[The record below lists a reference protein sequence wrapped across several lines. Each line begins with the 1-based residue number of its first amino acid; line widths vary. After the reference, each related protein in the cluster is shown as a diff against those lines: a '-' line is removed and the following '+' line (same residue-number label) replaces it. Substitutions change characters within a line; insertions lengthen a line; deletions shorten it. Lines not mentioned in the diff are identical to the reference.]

1 VFDISFSE
9 LLVIAI
15 VALVVIGPEKLP
27 KVARTA
33 GAFFGRLQRFVAQVK
48 DEVNRESRFAELQ
61 KLQDE
66 VHSSLQQSY
75 VDIERSILPTDSQVT
90 EAQITEAQVTDS
102 QMLEQPP
109 ETAAKKPRK
118 PRQAKAQPD
127 KQEITAE
134 VPAPTPKRRAK
145 VTGKKDAASAAIAP
159 SAPATEVA
167 APASKRPRKP
177 KPKPGSD
184 TPDMF
189 VDEPHS

>member
-90 EAQITEAQVTDS
+90 EAQVTEAQI
-102 QMLEQPP
+102 MEQPP

-127 KQEITAE
+127 TQQDTSEKPASTA
-134 VPAPTPKRRAK
+134 KSRAK
-145 VTGKKDAASAAIAP
+145 VSAKQDVSAAIIENT
-159 SAPATEVA
+159 APATEPA

-177 KPKPGSD
+177 KSKPASD

>member
-9 LLVIAI
+9 LLVIAF

-75 VDIERSILPTDSQVT
+75 VDIERSILPTDTQQT
-90 EAQITEAQVTDS
+90 TDT
-102 QMLEQPP
+102 QDIVPPP
-109 ETAAKKPRK
+109 ETAAKKTRK
-118 PRQAKAQPD
+118 PRQAKVQVD
-127 KQEITAE
+127 TQETTADSQ
-134 VPAPTPKRRAK
+134 AATPKRRAK
-145 VTGKKDAASAAIAP
+145 AAAQQDATAADIAQA
-159 SAPATEVA
+159 APAAEVA
-167 APASKRPRKP
+167 APATQRQRKP
-177 KPKPGSD
+177 KPKPASD